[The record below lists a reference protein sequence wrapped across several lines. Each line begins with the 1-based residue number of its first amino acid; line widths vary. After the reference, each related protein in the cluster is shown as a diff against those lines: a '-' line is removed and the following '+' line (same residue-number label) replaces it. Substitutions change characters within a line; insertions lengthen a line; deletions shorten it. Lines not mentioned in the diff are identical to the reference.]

1 VPGFDL
7 VVVGAGMVGLATAL
21 AAAAR
26 RLRVLVIDR
35 EAQANEC
42 SWLRAPELAAVL
54 HSMTELR
61 VESRGRAANCGVAFG
76 RAWSDFHAQYRR
88 SRRRDA
94 ERAHFARL
102 TASAAGCHLSGGM
115 TFVACTRSA

>member
-1 VPGFDL
+1 VPWWGGRNVPGFDL

-61 VESRGRAANCGVAFG
+61 VESRGRAPNCGVASAVHGVTFMRSTAVLG
-76 RAWSDFHAQYRR
+76 VEMPSVHTSQGSLRAQRVAI
-88 SRRRDA
+88 
-94 ERAHFARL
+94 
-102 TASAAGCHLSGGM
+102 CPGG
-115 TFVACTRSA
+115 

>member
-1 VPGFDL
+1 MVGRRNVPGFDL

-54 HSMTELR
+54 HSTTELR
-61 VESRGRAANCGVAFG
+61 VESREAVPRIAAWLSAVHGVTFMRSTAVLGVEMPSVHTSQGSLRAQRV
-76 RAWSDFHAQYRR
+76 
-88 SRRRDA
+88 
-94 ERAHFARL
+94 
-102 TASAAGCHLSGGM
+102 
-115 TFVACTRSA
+115 